1 MSTPIQIRNYRATAL
16 PEMVRVSNAR
26 AVARGEPPASTKER
40 LLRRMDEFIFGF
52 QVERDAYLA
61 WSGEE
66 CVAYAMCMLDGD
78 HSTGY
83 IDTIIDPAAPTSAA
97 LLPLQAAAEKHIR
110 QTLGGDQL
118 PPERPFYIDTFAVEH
133 AVDTAKLALLQQLG
147 YFEVRRF
154 FDMLIQLEGEQE
166 APTLSDGL
174 QLRPFQRDTQARAY
188 HAAYLESFRDHW
200 GNISIYDFA
209 QFAKHFDNPEFDEV
223 LWFAAWAGEE
233 IAGVM
238 FGERSR
244 AYPQRAVI
252 DLLGVRRPWRRRGLG
267 MALLQQA
274 FYLFQQRG
282 FTEAELEVDAESRT
296 NAVALYERAGMHVFS
311 EEIVLRKMIW
321 GRPEDIV
328 E

>member
-1 MSTPIQIRNYRATAL
+1 MSSSL
-16 PEMVRVSNAR
+16 VS
-26 AVARGEPPASTKER
+26 
-40 LLRRMDEFIFGF
+40 

-66 CVAYAMCMLDGD
+66 CVAYTMCMLDGD

-133 AVDTAKLALLQQLG
+133 AVDTAKLTLLQQLG

-188 HAAYLESFRDHW
+188 HATYLESFRDHW

-209 QFAKHFDNPEFDEV
+209 QFAKHFDNPEFDEA
-223 LWFAAWAGEE
+223 LWFAAWAGNE
-233 IAGVM
+233 IAG
-238 FGERSR
+238 R
-244 AYPQRAVI
+244 
-252 DLLGVRRPWRRRGLG
+252 GVRRAQPSVPAARRRRFAWRAPALAPPRPRHGPFTASVLSLPATGLYG
-267 MALLQQA
+267 
-274 FYLFQQRG
+274 G
-282 FTEAELEVDAESRT
+282 
-296 NAVALYERAGMHVFS
+296 RAG
-311 EEIVLRKMIW
+311 
-321 GRPEDIV
+321 GRCREPH
-328 E
+328 